1 MLSNVHFYHRIIRK
15 LVVGFGTLF
24 NNVQL
29 KKYNK
34 AGTVEIERIVV
45 PLSYATKEKFYA
57 RITQDPDL
65 AKTVEISLPR
75 MSFELTSID
84 YDPLRKQSLYNQQFA
99 AGDNGNSLKTV
110 QITPYNFTF
119 TLYIYVRNT
128 EDGTQIVEQILPYF
142 KPDYTV
148 TMDLVGIP
156 TLKTDVPII
165 LDSINYDANAI
176 GESDQLR
183 TLVWT
188 LTFTMKAWMYGPIN
202 SNAKIIRKSTANT
215 YDSSAYGTVERKINL
230 DTGSGDFKIGELVY
244 EGRNET
250 SANVSGFVRAWDNTA
265 NQIIV
270 TDVAG
275 VFAVNTYIRGAVTN
289 TSYRISTFDINDNQ
303 LVMFSVYPDPLTA
316 NANSDFGFTE
326 MFQEFPNIGN
336 FEVTDS
342 TLLSSDNNSL
352 SADDNNG

>member
-34 AGTVEIERIVV
+34 AGTVEIERVVV

-65 AKTVEISLPR
+65 GRAIEISLPR

-84 YDPLRKQSLYNQQFA
+84 YDPLRKQSQYNLQFA
-99 AGDNGNSLKTV
+99 AGDSGSTVKSV

-148 TMDLVGIP
+148 KMDLVNIP

-188 LTFTMKAWMYGPIN
+188 LTFTMKAWMYGPVN
-202 SNAKIIRKSTANT
+202 SNNKIIRTATANT
-215 YDSSAYGTVERKINL
+215 FDSSYYGTPDRKLLLSN
-230 DTGSGDFKIGELVY
+230 GSGDFKIGELVY
-244 EGRNET
+244 EGATEV
-250 SANVSGFVRAWDNTA
+250 SANASGFVKAWNNTA
-265 NQIIV
+265 NQVIL
-270 TDVAG
+270 TDVSGA
-275 VFAVNTYIRGAVTN
+275 FAVNTYIKGAVSN

-303 LVMFSVYPDPLTA
+303 LVNLTVTPDPNSA
-316 NANSDFGFTE
+316 NANTAFGFNETIE
-326 MFQEFPNIGN
+326 YYPDI
-336 FEVTDS
+336 T
-342 TLLSSDNNSL
+342 
-352 SADDNNG
+352 